1 MKYNFFMKLR
11 FQEKYLP
18 NVYIHDYIFNI
29 FNIFIIY
36 LLYCN
41 LLLLFIFIMLYNHQ
55 YIINKIKY

>member
-1 MKYNFFMKLR
+1 MKLR

>member
-1 MKYNFFMKLR
+1 MKLR
-11 FQEKYLP
+11 FQEKYLL